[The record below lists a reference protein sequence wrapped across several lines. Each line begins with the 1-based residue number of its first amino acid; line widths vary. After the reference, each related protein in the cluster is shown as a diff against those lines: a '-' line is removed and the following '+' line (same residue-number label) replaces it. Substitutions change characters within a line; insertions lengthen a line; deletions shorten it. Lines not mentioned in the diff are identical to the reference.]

1 VRLGLLMLWCVDD
14 RGVALGLA
22 DRQTRFDD
30 AALLLGDELRVGG
43 VYRLLAVHGDRLFGD
58 GYFADLFTRS
68 RLGRPTIPART
79 IATVM
84 LLQAHEGLSD
94 REACDRLAFDL
105 RWKAAA
111 GLPVGSGSFH
121 PTVLVGVRNRLRA
134 SERPRRL
141 FEDVNATARAAGLLT
156 GRRRVLDS
164 TPLLDA
170 VATQDTVTQLRAAI
184 RRLLMIADQHD
195 GGLAAAVRAVL
206 ARDDEYATVGK
217 PPCDWDDRAARE
229 ALVDALVRDA
239 HASLLVLDGR
249 ELAGALAEAAELL
262 ALVAGQDVEQ
272 GEDGVFR
279 IARRVARDRVIST
292 VDPEARHGH
301 KSRARTFDGYKT
313 HLAVDPDD
321 ELITNVT
328 VTGANA
334 ADRDVIDDLLD
345 ESDRADQA
353 DAAARDVK
361 PEPDN
366 DNDGDGAVDGDG
378 VDGDGVDG
386 DSGEDAAPVTVF
398 GDSAY
403 ADGATLDK
411 LAGAG
416 HKVFAK
422 VPPVRNAKGY
432 SKDRFGVDLDAGT
445 VGCPAGQTAPIR
457 VRRGGG
463 GIASFTPWC
472 GDCPLRPA
480 CTTAPAGRVIT
491 IHPHEARLQQAK
503 TAQRDPDWQQA
514 YRATRPIVERK
525 IAHFTRRPWGGRKAR
540 TRGQARILTDVIARA
555 GAINLARLASL
566 GLHHQP
572 GGWAIA

>member
-1 VRLGLLMLWCVDD
+1 
-14 RGVALGLA
+14 
-22 DRQTRFDD
+22 
-30 AALLLGDELRVGG
+30 
-43 VYRLLAVHGDRLFGD
+43 
-58 GYFADLFTRS
+58 
-68 RLGRPTIPART
+68 
-79 IATVM
+79 
-84 LLQAHEGLSD
+84 
-94 REACDRLAFDL
+94 
-105 RWKAAA
+105 
-111 GLPVGSGSFH
+111 
-121 PTVLVGVRNRLRA
+121 
-134 SERPRRL
+134 
-141 FEDVNATARAAGLLT
+141 
-156 GRRRVLDS
+156 
-164 TPLLDA
+164 
-170 VATQDTVTQLRAAI
+170 
-184 RRLLMIADQHD
+184 
-195 GGLAAAVRAVL
+195 
-206 ARDDEYATVGK
+206 
-217 PPCDWDDRAARE
+217 
-229 ALVDALVRDA
+229 
-239 HASLLVLDGR
+239 
-249 ELAGALAEAAELL
+249 
-262 ALVAGQDVEQ
+262 
-272 GEDGVFR
+272 
-279 IARRVARDRVIST
+279 VIST

-378 VDGDGVDG
+378 VDGDGAVDGDGVDG